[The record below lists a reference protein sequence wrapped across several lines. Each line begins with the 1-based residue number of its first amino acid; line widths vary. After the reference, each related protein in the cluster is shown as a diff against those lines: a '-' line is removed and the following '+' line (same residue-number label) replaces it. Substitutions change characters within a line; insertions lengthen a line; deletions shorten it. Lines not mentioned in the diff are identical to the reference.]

1 VVAFSSKVL
10 GISFPQTTLEIVVLS
25 NYENKDNLFFFQEL
39 KQSIEPTPSSFII
52 LSTQH
57 FAPGSS
63 NLNSSIVV
71 SKPKKHGR
79 MFH

>member
-1 VVAFSSKVL
+1 VVAFSSKIL
-10 GISFPQTTLEIVVLS
+10 GISFLQTTLEIVVLL
-25 NYENKDNLFFFQEL
+25 NYEDKDDLFFFQEL
-39 KQSIEPTPSSFII
+39 KQSIEPTPSSSTI

-57 FAPGSS
+57 CALGSS